1 MRKRISYASS
11 LPEVFCKKEILQ
23 NFSKFTE
30 KQSWL
35 FVQKVLFYYILC
47 LSVPE
52 KFKNSIFEI
61 PVIPQTLNISNQ
73 RTTSTKSINLDIIRK
88 LITYCL
94 KKQCLFCESNVYS
107 YCFEDIAVQ
116 SQNGINT
123 LPVGYRKQN
132 N

>member
-61 PVIPQTLNISNQ
+61 PVIPQTLNISN
-73 RTTSTKSINLDIIRK
+73 
-88 LITYCL
+88 
-94 KKQCLFCESNVYS
+94 
-107 YCFEDIAVQ
+107 
-116 SQNGINT
+116 
-123 LPVGYRKQN
+123 
-132 N
+132 